1 MRPIRRIAA
10 TAGLLVFTLAAPA
23 AAQTIY
29 RCESDGVV
37 TFSDR
42 PCAADA
48 VAHAP
53 TARLSVVAP
62 ADELDRIAESNRAFI
77 EQRRARLA
85 EARARV
91 AQTEARPQAREPAV
105 PSLSPVWWPAY
116 RNDAVLAPSSPD
128 RRVREL
134 RQRSAAAGAGVIE
147 RRRSLL
153 PRGRDRRPLDGGYQ

>member
-1 MRPIRRIAA
+1 MQPIRRISSAA
-10 TAGLLVFTLAAPA
+10 VLLVFALAAPSV
-23 AAQTIY
+23 AQTIY

-48 VAHAP
+48 VSHTP

-85 EARARV
+85 EARAQA
-91 AQTEARPQAREPAV
+91 AQAEARSRAREPAV
-105 PSLSPVWWPAY
+105 PSPSPVWWPAY
-116 RNDAVLAPSSPD
+116 RNDAAPAPSGPD
-128 RRVREL
+128 RRVREQ

-153 PRGRDRRPLDGGYQ
+153 PRGRDRRPLDDGYQ

>member
-1 MRPIRRIAA
+1 MQSIRRIPAVAA
-10 TAGLLVFTLAAPA
+10 MLVFALAAPA

-48 VAHAP
+48 VSHAP

-85 EARARV
+85 EARARA
-91 AQTEARPQAREPAV
+91 AQAEPRSRAREPAV
-105 PSLSPVWWPAY
+105 RSPSPVWWPAY
-116 RNDAVLAPSSPD
+116 RNDAAPAPSGPD
-128 RRVREL
+128 RRVREQ
-134 RQRSAAAGAGVIE
+134 RQRSAAGAGVIE

-153 PRGRDRRPLDGGYQ
+153 PRGRDRRPLDDGYQ